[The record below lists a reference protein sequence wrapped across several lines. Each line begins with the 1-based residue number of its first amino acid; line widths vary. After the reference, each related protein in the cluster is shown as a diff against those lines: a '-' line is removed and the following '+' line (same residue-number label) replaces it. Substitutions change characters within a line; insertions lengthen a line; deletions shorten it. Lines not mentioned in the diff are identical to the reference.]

1 MKMVMPL
8 LGSWLLK
15 TLHGSLRVRH
25 VRQAK
30 IDATPQYIL
39 TFWHQHLLLML
50 HARYRKP
57 ISALVSQSRDGE
69 IIAQVFHHYGV
80 ESSRGSSSRGG
91 SAAFRDMLRQA
102 KAGHNLA
109 ITPDGPRG
117 PARIAKDGVIVTAQA
132 TGLPILPVAFAAKK
146 KSICAPGIA

>member
-1 MKMVMPL
+1 MKKLMPL

-15 TLHGSLRVRH
+15 GLHGSLRIRH
-25 VRQAK
+25 VRQEK
-30 IDATPQYIL
+30 IDGTPQYIL

-50 HARYRKP
+50 HARFRRP

-69 IIAQVFHHYGV
+69 IIAQVFQHYGID
-80 ESSRGSSSRGG
+80 SSRGSSSRGG